1 MIFQKPSSERDDPTR
16 YELDFMVNASA
27 TNDPAAWSLRR
38 RSGRVSKI
46 VSIAILMLIFSVG
59 CGPVWYLDGD
69 LGERTAAENN
79 RPMLV
84 YFKSW
89 DSSLHRNMKLQ
100 VFSNSAVKSEMTDLV
115 NVELEFAYFPEHRKR
130 YGVQRS
136 QVAVMCDP
144 QGRRVG
150 SPIDLNPVPTPEVF
164 LDWLRKAKAEAR
176 PPPRP

>member
-1 MIFQKPSSERDDPTR
+1 MRRPATFIHEIDLMTIVNIARSIRCVRTVRRIACRGMLVVIGALGLSIFA
-16 YELDFMVNASA
+16 M
-27 TNDPAAWSLRR
+27 
-38 RSGRVSKI
+38 
-46 VSIAILMLIFSVG
+46 G

-69 LGERTAAENN
+69 LGERIAAEQNK
-79 RPMLV
+79 PMLV

-100 VFSNSAVKSEMTDLV
+100 VFENAAVKSEMTDTV

-144 QGRRVG
+144 QGRRVA

-164 LDWLRKAKAEAR
+164 LEWLRKAKAEAR
-176 PPPRP
+176 PPPNK